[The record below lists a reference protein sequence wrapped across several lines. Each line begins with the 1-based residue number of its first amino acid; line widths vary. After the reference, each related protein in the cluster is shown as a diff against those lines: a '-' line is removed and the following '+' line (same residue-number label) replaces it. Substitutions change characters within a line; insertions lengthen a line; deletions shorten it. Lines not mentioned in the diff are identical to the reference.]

1 MLREK
6 TQHMAGAKVEINE
19 RGLPEVFFK
28 ARHFAVVVDNVLQ
41 FRYRINGDAFE
52 SFALTPPLL
61 DMLKKL
67 ASASHQNVYALTED
81 AWKRLILFA
90 SSLEYINEKKK
101 IEELKKAAI
110 GISSIDILYWYS
122 WLMDSRAGFVARSSV
137 VRAFLTL
144 LGFL

>member
-1 MLREK
+1 
-6 TQHMAGAKVEINE
+6 MAGVRVEIDE
-19 RGLPEVFFK
+19 RCLPEIFFK
-28 ARHFAVVVDNVLQ
+28 ARHFAVVVGNVLQ
-41 FRYRINGDAFE
+41 FRYRINGDAVE
-52 SFALTPPLL
+52 SYTLTPPLS

-67 ASASHQNVYALTED
+67 ASANHQNVYALTED

-101 IEELKKAAI
+101 IEELKRAI
-110 GISSIDILYWYS
+110 IGLSSIDILYWYS
-122 WLMDSRAGFVARSSV
+122 WLMDSRAGFVARSAV

>member
-1 MLREK
+1 
-6 TQHMAGAKVEINE
+6 MAGVKVVIDEKD
-19 RGLPEVFFK
+19 LPEVFFK
-28 ARHFAVVVDNVLQ
+28 ARHFAVVVDNILQ
-41 FRYRINGDAFE
+41 FRYRINGDAVE
-52 SFALTPPLL
+52 SYKLTPPLS

-67 ASASHQNVYALTED
+67 ASASHQNVYALSED

-101 IEELKKAAI
+101 IEELKRAVI
-110 GISSIDILYWYS
+110 EISSIDILYWYS
-122 WLMDSRAGFVARSSV
+122 WLMDSRAGFVARSAV

>member
-1 MLREK
+1 
-6 TQHMAGAKVEINE
+6 MAGVKVVIDEKD
-19 RGLPEVFFK
+19 LPEVFFK
-28 ARHFAVVVDNVLQ
+28 ARHFAVVVDNILQ
-41 FRYRINGDAFE
+41 FRYRINGDAVE
-52 SFALTPPLL
+52 SYKLTPPLS

-67 ASASHQNVYALTED
+67 ASASHQNVYALSED

-101 IEELKKAAI
+101 IEELKKAVTE
-110 GISSIDILYWYS
+110 ISSIDILYWYS
-122 WLMDSRAGFVARSSV
+122 WLMDSRAGFVARSAV

>member
-1 MLREK
+1 
-6 TQHMAGAKVEINE
+6 MAGVKVVIDEKS
-19 RGLPEVFFK
+19 LPEVFFK
-28 ARHFAVVVDNVLQ
+28 ARHFAVVEDNVLQ
-41 FRYRINGDAFE
+41 FRYRINGDAVE
-52 SFALTPPLL
+52 SYTLTPPLS

-101 IEELKKAAI
+101 IEELKKAII
-110 GISSIDILYWYS
+110 GLSSIDLTFWYS
-122 WLMDSRAGFVARSSV
+122 WLLDSRMGIVARSSV
-137 VRAFLTL
+137 AKAFLTL

>member
-1 MLREK
+1 
-6 TQHMAGAKVEINE
+6 MAGVKVEINE
-19 RGLPEVFFK
+19 KELPEVFFK
-28 ARHFAVVVDNVLQ
+28 ARHFAVVVGEVLQ

-67 ASASHQNVYALTED
+67 ASASHQNVYALTEY

-101 IEELKKAAI
+101 IEELKKAVI

>member
-1 MLREK
+1 
-6 TQHMAGAKVEINE
+6 MAGVKVVIDEKD
-19 RGLPEVFFK
+19 LPEVFFK

-41 FRYRINGDAFE
+41 FRYRINGDAVE
-52 SFALTPPLL
+52 SYTLTPPLS

-101 IEELKKAAI
+101 IEDLKKAVI
-110 GISSIDILYWYS
+110 EISSIDILYWYS
-122 WLMDSRAGFVARSSV
+122 WLLDSRMGIVARSSV
-137 VRAFLTL
+137 ARAFLTL